1 MAPLSGAPRF
11 KPDPGD
17 PSKDRRGWPDRIG
30 AAWGLFVDGLGALG
44 TVLILGLMALICAD
58 VLSRNITGASLPM
71 VAEAGA
77 LTVVL
82 IVYLQLATT
91 IRHDRLARTDLFL
104 SGFRLRFPRAG
115 AVLLALYDGVACG
128 VLGIIAWST
137 VTIVERNLTRGEYIG
152 VPGIATVP
160 TWPFRAL
167 ILLGMTVAAIQ
178 CAIQVVRA
186 LRSAVKPSESPQ

>member
-1 MAPLSGAPRF
+1 MAPHPGPPDPRPGAPA
-11 KPDPGD
+11 
-17 PSKDRRGWPDRIG
+17 SARRGWPARI
-30 AAWGLFVDGLGALG
+30 AAGWGLLVDGLGALG

-58 VLSRNITGASLPM
+58 VLARNLTGASLPM

-91 IRHDRLARTDLFL
+91 IRHDRLARTDLFYG
-104 SGFRLRFPRAG
+104 GFRRRFPRAG
-115 AVLLALYDGVACG
+115 ALLAAIYDSVACG
-128 VLGIIAWST
+128 VLGVVAWST
-137 VTIVERNLTRGEYIG
+137 VTIVERNFTRGEYIG

-167 ILLGMTVAAIQ
+167 ILLGMTVAAVQ

-186 LRSAVKPSESPQ
+186 LRDTLHKPEARR